1 MNALETMRFATT
13 EIAAATT
20 DCIIHW
26 PSPWAADTPAWL
38 KDAIIAERIIAVREA
53 VTGKPLLATEAEV
66 VFYLMPRTYDAPLD
80 YDWAEIYLYCSA
92 RVVARH
98 RKTPVPEDIK
108 VKELTSDQQRLL
120 DHYGTGFWNAV
131 SNTGKRKDER
141 KGVLS
146 QKIKPLKQ
154 PYQRNKLS
162 SIFRKKHLSQN
173 DRPSGLALKDNENLS
188 ANKT

>member
-1 MNALETMRFATT
+1 MKFAMT

-53 VTGKPLLATEAEV
+53 VTGKPLVATEAEV

-80 YDWAEIYLYCSA
+80 RDWAEIYLYCSA

-120 DHYGTGFWNAV
+120 DHLRHWLLERRIKYRKEKRREERGTEP
-131 SNTGKRKDER
+131 KD
-141 KGVLS
+141 KAS
-146 QKIKPLKQ
+146 QTTLPTQQTLFDF
-154 PYQRNKLS
+154 S
-162 SIFRKKHLSQN
+162 
-173 DRPSGLALKDNENLS
+173 E
-188 ANKT
+188 KTPVTK